1 MIQLTFELR
10 LILAVLT
17 CYRLAR
23 LIARDDGPFF
33 LFKRIRYWAKDRAWI
48 EARDLGRIDYSTNGG
63 EEIADRHYGKWHT
76 LAEAL
81 DCPYCVGVWVSIPL
95 FLFVIYPITVSDLF
109 MLLMAIS
116 GAQAWLW
123 GMVDKK

>member
-1 MIQLTFELR
+1 MPLTFELR
-10 LILAVLT
+10 LILAILS

-33 LFKRIRYWAKDRAWI
+33 LFKRVRYWAKDKAWI
-48 EARDLGRIDYSTNGG
+48 EADINEGIIRQNGKVEID
-63 EEIADRHYGKWHT
+63 DRWMGKWRT

-95 FLFVIYPITVSDLF
+95 FLFVIYPMTVGDLF

>member
-1 MIQLTFELR
+1 MNLTFELR
-10 LILAVLT
+10 LILAILS

-33 LFKRIRYWAKDRAWI
+33 LFKRIRYWAKDRAYF
-48 EARDLGRIDYSTNGG
+48 EAIDAGMADTSIING
-63 EEIADRHYGKWHT
+63 IKDRHYGKWHT

-81 DCPYCVGVWVSIPL
+81 DCPYCVGVWVSLPL
-95 FLFVIYPITVSDLF
+95 FLFVIYPMTVGDLF

-123 GMVDKK
+123 GMVDRK

>member
-1 MIQLTFELR
+1 MFDYDTLVR
-10 LILAVLT
+10 LVLAVFST
-17 CYRLAR
+17 YRLAR

-33 LFKRIRYWAKDRAWI
+33 LFKRIRYYAKDKAWI
-48 EARDLGRIDYSTNGG
+48 EADKASMLKGNPLAID
-63 EEIADRHYGKWHT
+63 DRHYGKWHT

-81 DCPYCVGVWVSIPL
+81 ECPYCCGVWVSIPL
-95 FLFVIYPITVSDLF
+95 FLFVIYPMIATDLF

-123 GMVDKK
+123 GIVDRK